1 MRRRAHTAQATL
13 VIGIDGLHARLA
25 PFSKL
30 FSFEHHLRES
40 QKDEEVARD
49 AGGLLGLLWGM
60 IGETIHAHVCACN
73 MGNRVLCAGVASL
86 VPLSIYTR
94 PRARA
99 LSRVRACS
107 VSLPPPHALG
117 VRAGPPLLADGDGL
131 VPQLEEE
138 LREGER
144 LLPENAM
151 ALSEVQHSMH
161 TTVDTAELFASSARA
176 YSMRFSR
183 QSARCSLPAVCATCC
198 APTHARV
205 CAAAPPRMHSASR
218 TWLCRA

>member
-1 MRRRAHTAQATL
+1 M
-13 VIGIDGLHARLA
+13 IGIDGLHARLA
-25 PFSKL
+25 PYLKL

-117 VRAGPPLLADGDGL
+117 VR
-131 VPQLEEE
+131 
-138 LREGER
+138 
-144 LLPENAM
+144 
-151 ALSEVQHSMH
+151 
-161 TTVDTAELFASSARA
+161 RA
-176 YSMRFSR
+176 AIACRWR
-183 QSARCSLPAVCATCC
+183 RTG
-198 APTHARV
+198 
-205 CAAAPPRMHSASR
+205 AAARGGAARGGALASR
-218 TWLCRA
+218 KRHGAERGAALDAHHRRYS

>member
-107 VSLPPPHALG
+107 VSQDTAGTPPLASRWGAWPRTVLSFSMGAADTRPYALTSTSRA
-117 VRAGPPLLADGDGL
+117 VRA
-131 VPQLEEE
+131 V
-138 LREGER
+138 
-144 LLPENAM
+144 
-151 ALSEVQHSMH
+151 
-161 TTVDTAELFASSARA
+161 
-176 YSMRFSR
+176 
-183 QSARCSLPAVCATCC
+183 
-198 APTHARV
+198 THGV
-205 CAAAPPRMHSASR
+205 
-218 TWLCRA
+218 